1 MRRVHC
7 CPCSILRGNPPL
19 VLLAVLLSLAMTLF
33 APLQHVDAK
42 RSSDPPIHD
51 VGGTEGPDDSPS
63 IAYHAFLEKFKTRID
78 HSPTVLSHKEV
89 FDAVRWRLS
98 APICAYLRQSASAL
112 QRSVALKPTVLL
124 RAGCVSPTAGRRYE

>member
-42 RSSDPPIHD
+42 QSSDPPIHD

-89 FDAVRWRLS
+89 FEAVRWRLS
-98 APICAYLRQSASAL
+98 APVCVRTPAQRGVEAHCA
-112 QRSVALKPTVLL
+112 VACGL
-124 RAGCVSPTAGRRYE
+124 CVAHSWTSI